1 MPALQL
7 IQVRCF
13 RECAAQ
19 TSAIENVQPT
29 LKRLETMMKTVTH
42 RNVVFLAMALIAATL
57 AGCADVHQNPA
68 SSTVASDAPASQAA
82 NAPSPTNVPF

>member
-1 MPALQL
+1 MRGAD
-7 IQVRCF
+7 F
-13 RECAAQ
+13 RHRKR
-19 TSAIENVQPT
+19 PPH

-57 AGCADVHQNPA
+57 AGCADVHPIPGA
-68 SSTVASDAPASQAA
+68 STVGSDAPASQAA